1 MEPIAITGTGVVS
14 SLGSS
19 VQRFHQNV
27 MAGKTGIRV
36 APWYDPA
43 RDPRKIFWGLVTDFN
58 PDDWMSPKVAE
69 GSDMFAQFALA
80 AARQAMMQAG
90 LDQAST
96 DDSLIDKERTGVVHG
111 TSGGGV
117 RAFQKAQYMLDT
129 HGPEA
134 VPRKTQLQVWANMAA
149 AQVALHYKLHGPSLT
164 VTTAC
169 ASSLDAIGTALS
181 LIRSGEADV
190 IVAGGT
196 EGGLAMADGTPDGD
210 FVPAMYYAGG
220 AYGMEGP
227 IEDPDRA
234 MLPFDVNRS
243 GIVVGEGSAMIVL
256 ERKSH
261 AKARGAKI
269 LGYVR
274 GYGSLADSYHPS
286 SPDPSGEWEAR
297 AMQKAIMS
305 AGISAN
311 DVGGLFAHA
320 TATPKGDTAEINAI
334 NLVHGRNAGR
344 ATALP
349 VTGLKGHTGHSGAS
363 SGAMALIE
371 GLCGMADGRFAHTA
385 NTSDPD
391 PAAEFEIVTG
401 QPKPLDFD
409 VLQVN
414 SFGFGGQN
422 ASVIVTRS

>member
-14 SLGSS
+14 SLGSD

-27 MAGKTGIRV
+27 MAGRTGIRV
-36 APWYDPA
+36 APWYDPD

-58 PDDWMSPKVAE
+58 PDHWMSPKVAE

-90 LDQAST
+90 LDGDNDPFDA
-96 DDSLIDKERTGVVHG
+96 ERTGVVHG

-129 HGPEA
+129 QGPQA

-196 EGGLAMADGTPDGD
+196 EGGLALADGTPDGD

-256 ERKSH
+256 ERESH
-261 AKARGAKI
+261 ARARGARI

-286 SPDPSGEWEAR
+286 SPDPSGAWEAR
-297 AMQKAIMS
+297 AMQKAISS
-305 AGISAN
+305 AGIGAN

-344 ATALP
+344 AAPLP
-349 VTGLKGHTGHSGAS
+349 VCGLKGHTGHSGAS

-371 GLCGMADGRFAHTA
+371 GLYGMADGRLAHTA

-401 QPKPLDFD
+401 SPKSLDFD
-409 VLQVN
+409 VVQVN

-422 ASVIVTRS
+422 ASMIVTRS

>member
-1 MEPIAITGTGVVS
+1 MEAIAITGTGVVS
-14 SLGSS
+14 SLGSN
-19 VQRFHQNV
+19 VPKFHSNV
-27 MAGKTGIRV
+27 MAGATGIGV

-43 RDPRKIFWGLVTDFN
+43 RDPRKIFWGVVTDFD

-69 GSDMFAQFALA
+69 GSDMFAQFAIA
-80 AARQAMMQAG
+80 AARQAMQQAG
-90 LDQAST
+90 LDGGGFDA
-96 DDSLIDKERTGVVHG
+96 ERTGVVHG

-129 HGPEA
+129 QGPTA

-149 AQVALHYKLHGPSLT
+149 AQVALHYRLHGPNLT

-169 ASSLDAIGTALS
+169 ASSLDAIGTAAN
-181 LIRSGEADV
+181 LIRAGEADV

-196 EGGLAMADGTPDGD
+196 EGGLALSDGTQDGD

-227 IEDPDRA
+227 IEDPKRA

-256 ERKSH
+256 ERESH
-261 AKARGAKI
+261 AKARGARI
-269 LGYVR
+269 LGYLR

-297 AMQKAIMS
+297 AMQKALRN
-305 AGISAN
+305 AGLGAT

-334 NLVHGRNAGR
+334 NLVHGKASGR
-344 ATALP
+344 KSPLP

-363 SGAMALIE
+363 SGGMALIE
-371 GLCGMADGRFAHTA
+371 GLLGMADGRFAHTA
-385 NTSDPD
+385 NTADPD

-401 QPKPLDFD
+401 RPKDQEFD
-409 VLQVN
+409 VVQVN

-422 ASVIVTRS
+422 ASMIVTRS